1 MLEYS
6 QRFTR
11 RVRNAMSL
19 PGVSTGR
26 CLHDHALAGGAHALG
41 RTMGIAVGARA
52 DFVTLNPDAPDLAG
66 REGDYA
72 LDSYIFAGGHALID
86 RVYAAGKLV
95 VDKGRHH
102 RHEAVSAAYRQVI
115 HRLASTI

>member
-1 MLEYS
+1 
-6 QRFTR
+6 
-11 RVRNAMSL
+11 
-19 PGVSTGR
+19 
-26 CLHDHALAGGAHALG
+26 
-41 RTMGIAVGARA
+41 MGIAVGARA

-115 HRLASTI
+115 NRLASTI